1 MASRERM
8 AATSSIPFHSR
19 GNETRARDGVVSSNM
34 SPTISRCAPST
45 KVSPV
50 QVLGEA
56 FECERI
62 FQTDVISGMEAPRLE
77 ADFIGVLPNLKLC
90 GLFYPGRVVDAIVL
104 TRAGSWEERQC
115 I

>member
-1 MASRERM
+1 
-8 AATSSIPFHSR
+8 
-19 GNETRARDGVVSSNM
+19 
-34 SPTISRCAPST
+34 
-45 KVSPV
+45 V

-104 TRAGSWEERQC
+104 TRAGSLGGTAVHLIAVAQTIRRLGLGAQLCSRQGTERAGC
-115 I
+115 FAWRRARSERFWCD